1 MKRNIHEFGDNWH
14 LFLPWIPVV
23 ISLFYLWGVILM
35 NLDIVSTIIG
45 GAVTLVVA
53 FFTTFAVQLSE
64 SRQMK
69 KDGESIKETKNMV
82 SDTKPIIGVIHANTE
97 TVKSDIEH
105 IDERTQV
112 IATEIM
118 NFRNLQQEKAGNI
131 DAGAILASVSAAL
144 QDYAS
149 LKRKLEESESNVQR
163 LTQENERLSSRNRF
177 LEQQLN
183 QSQEPDWEMEP

>member
-1 MKRNIHEFGDNWH
+1 MKEFISAFSDPG
-14 LFLPWIPVV
+14 IATIAASVV
-23 ISLFYLWGVILM
+23 AGVIALLVELHKTSR
-35 NLDIVSTIIG
+35 NGKALEKTQDIVTDTKG
-45 GAVTLVVA
+45 KTEV
-53 FFTTFAVQLSE
+53 
-64 SRQMK
+64 
-69 KDGESIKETKNMV
+69 IKESTSEIKAGINMIQ
-82 SDTKPIIGVIHANTE
+82 P
-97 TVKSDIEH
+97 DISR
-105 IDERTQV
+105 IDGRTQV

-144 QDYAS
+144 QDYTS